1 MSSATSTDEVRL
13 KTEKTDPTSLQPWQ
27 FFVLAALACATA
39 VTFLARGQ
47 GLMPVILLTVLMGTT
62 VFVGLAALRTVLPLV
77 TSQEDR
83 TAVIGQRTRAALE
96 REKMLAL
103 RALKDLE
110 FDRAMG
116 KLSEEDFHEMSGRL
130 RARAARLMRQLDA
143 GAGYRDRVER
153 DLAKRL
159 GEKASSPE
167 AQDSRAT
174 TSVPAE
180 AAGARRAGPLDPSSA
195 SRTCAACSTTN
206 DIDARFCKECGAK
219 L

>member
-1 MSSATSTDEVRL
+1 MSSATSTDEVPLERM
-13 KTEKTDPTSLQPWQ
+13 KRDPSSLQPWQ
-27 FFVLAALACATA
+27 FFVLAALACATF

-47 GLMPVILLTVLMGTT
+47 GLTPVILLTVLMGTT
-62 VFVGLAALRTVLPLV
+62 AFVGLAALRTVLPLV

-116 KLSEEDFHEMSGRL
+116 KLSEEDFREMSGRL
-130 RARAARLMRQLDA
+130 RTRAARLMRQLDA

-159 GEKASSPE
+159 GEKES
-167 AQDSRAT
+167 
-174 TSVPAE
+174 PAE
-180 AAGARRAGPLDPSSA
+180 AQESRVPASAPAEARGAGPDPSSA
-195 SRTCAACSTTN
+195 ARTCAACSTAN
-206 DIDARFCKECGAK
+206 ERDARFCKECGAK